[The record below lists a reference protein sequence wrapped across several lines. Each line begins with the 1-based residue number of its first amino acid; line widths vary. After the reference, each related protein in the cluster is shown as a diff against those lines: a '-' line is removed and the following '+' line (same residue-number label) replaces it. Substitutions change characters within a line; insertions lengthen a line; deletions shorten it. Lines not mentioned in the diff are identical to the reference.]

1 MRRVKKLALLLVL
14 VLLAGCAGDP
24 AEEAPA
30 GEITLYGEN
39 HGNAAIKEYEA
50 ERWKECYDQGMRH
63 LFVELPYNNYPIPIE
78 AGQVFVIDYTR
89 KDGTS
94 ERKYYRSDEGE
105 QWNGMDCT
113 TEFIPE

>member
-1 MRRVKKLALLLVL
+1 M
-14 VLLAGCAGDP
+14 
-24 AEEAPA
+24 
-30 GEITLYGEN
+30 
-39 HGNAAIKEYEA
+39 
-50 ERWKECYDQGMRH
+50 
-63 LFVELPYNNYPIPIE
+63 LPYDNYPIPIE